1 MKFGMLIGDVP
12 REVDP
17 LEQLDGILRQVEAGQ
32 RNGLSHF
39 VIGHHFLYGDL
50 RWLQPIPLLARL
62 AGEIDEHVRLGMS
75 VLLAPLY
82 NPIVLA
88 EELTTLDIVT
98 RGRLDV
104 GVGLGYRSAEFDML
118 NIPFKYRVSRL
129 EECLDIMKLCWAMED
144 FDYRGK
150 HWQITGATPH
160 IACVQQPHPP
170 IWIGAHSRA
179 GARRAGR
186 VGDNFVIP
194 PEYDIAEMRVRLG
207 IMAAGIRRAGQDH
220 GPSAVAAQ
228 HVRGCH
234 HGRGH
239 RQLRRREQ
247 ESAISPTYA
256 TSSTSST
263 RPISSN
269 NYYETVKESVAVG
282 TAQEVIDHF
291 TRVAREL
298 PVDPIIIKPQWPRMH
313 IDEVIDA
320 IETMGREVIPALAE
334 VDPIPFEDIEASLVP
349 VADEVAAEL
358 ARLG

>member
-88 EELTTLDIVT
+88 EELATLDIVT

-129 EECLDIMKLCWAMED
+129 EECLDIMKLCWAMGD

-160 IACVQQPHPP
+160 IACVQEPHPP

-207 IMAAGIRRAGQDH
+207 IMAAGFAE
-220 GPSAVAAQ
+220 
-228 HVRGCH
+228 RGKTM
-234 HGRGH
+234 GH
-239 RQLRRREQ
+239 QPLRRNTFVGATTE
-247 ESAISPTYA
+247 EAIASFVDASKERYLTYVRNELDILDEA
-256 TSSTSST
+256 DLV
-263 RPISSN
+263 N